1 MTFVNFLFYFNRTFA
16 YFLGDRGKKLI
27 GHRGLTSKHLYI
39 KAYVLSQSF
48 FDRILA
54 VACRSGNHM
63 FKIVSLIQEFIYFQ
77 EVGN

>member
-1 MTFVNFLFYFNRTFA
+1 MTVE
-16 YFLGDRGKKLI
+16 KKLI